1 MRIYSSDGE
10 KIIQINSS
18 VWLAAVSTVVNCLG
32 KRIKFMPKAKLFIE
46 TFDCK
51 PEDGYIIAREI
62 NLIRDELSGFS
73 PDKAIADINNK
84 KEKLP
89 WGDNISP
96 VITSCANLFTTDDGK
111 DLFYELVCI
120 FVYSNINNVDIIV
133 E

>member
-18 VWLAAVSTVVNCLG
+18 VWLAAISTVANCLG
-32 KRIKFMPKAKLFIE
+32 RKIKDMPEAKHFFE
-46 TFDCK
+46 TFESDPK
-51 PEDGYIIAREI
+51 NGYIIAREI
-62 NLIRDELSGFS
+62 NLIRDELSRFS
-73 PDKAIADINNK
+73 PDKAIADIKNK

-120 FVYSNINNVDIIV
+120 FVYSYINNVRVIV